1 MTMGLNVSQEEEEV
15 LGEEEIK
22 LKAVQRK
29 AESDQILELVYDKLV
44 KGFKK
49 KDENS

>member
-1 MTMGLNVSQEEEEV
+1 MAPGVKVQEL
-15 LGEEEIK
+15 LGDDAVK
-22 LKAVQRK
+22 QKAAQRK

-49 KDENS
+49 REDNN